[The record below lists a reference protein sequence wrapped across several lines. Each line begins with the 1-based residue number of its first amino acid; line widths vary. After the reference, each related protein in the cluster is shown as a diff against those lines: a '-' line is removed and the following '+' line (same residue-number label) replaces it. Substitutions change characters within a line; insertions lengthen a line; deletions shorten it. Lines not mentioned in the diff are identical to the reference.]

1 MRDDTAP
8 RRILALFLPYLSTDR
23 LARRRERDNA
33 GKPLAVVAPQHGG
46 VRLIA
51 VDRRAEA
58 LGLAP
63 GLSLADARAFLGPAA
78 GALKIAA
85 ADPAADAVCLDRLA
99 AWCGRYAPWTA
110 SDGADGVWLD
120 VAGSDHLFGGERRL
134 VDDLVA
140 CLARLGFVARAA
152 IADTA
157 GAAWA
162 LARHGAEDI
171 AVVPPGLE
179 ATRTAL
185 APLPVA
191 ALRLPPAAV
200 ETLERLGLR
209 CVEALHALPR
219 EGLAARFGDLVRLRL
234 DQALGV
240 VAEPISP
247 RRPVAPWRARLTFAE
262 AIGTA
267 ADLTRVVERLLADLL
282 VRLAANDLGARRLVL
297 AFYRVDGEVAEAAI
311 GASRPTRDARA
322 LARLFAL
329 HLETIDPGFGIE
341 AATLDAMAVEPL
353 SPAQLGFGPAWTDA
367 AADNAVDLAPL
378 IDRLANRLGPD
389 AVLRLALRESHI
401 PERATRRVRATDA
414 TPDPAR
420 GVGGAAVR
428 WGETQRPLRLLP
440 HPEPIEA
447 TAPVP
452 DDPPILFRWR
462 GQVHRVTR
470 ADGPE
475 RLSPEWWRIFGVA
488 AASRARRI
496 NPRDYYRVEDAAGRR
511 FWVYRDGLFR
521 PDAPA
526 PRWFLHGVFA

>member
-1 MRDDTAP
+1 MRDHATP

-23 LARRRERDNA
+23 LARQRGRDDA
-33 GKPLAVVAPQHGG
+33 GRPRVVVASQHGG
-46 VRLIA
+46 MRLIA

-58 LGLAP
+58 LGLTP
-63 GLSLADARAFLGPAA
+63 GLPLADARAFLGPAA
-78 GALKIAA
+78 SALEIAM
-85 ADPAADAVCLDRLA
+85 ADPAADAACLDGLA

-120 VAGSDHLFGGERRL
+120 VTGSDHLFGGERRL
-134 VDDLVA
+134 AGDLA
-140 CLARLGFVARAA
+140 ARLSRLGFVARAA

-162 LARHGAEDI
+162 LARHGAADI
-171 AVVPPGLE
+171 MVVPSSLE
-179 ATRTAL
+179 TTRAAL

-209 CVEALHALPR
+209 SVETLYALPR
-219 EGLAARFGDLVRLRL
+219 EGLAARFGDLARLRL
-234 DQALGV
+234 DQALGAI
-240 VAEPISP
+240 AEPISP
-247 RRPVAPWRARLTFAE
+247 RRPVAPWRARLAFAE

-267 ADLTRVVERLLADLL
+267 EDLARVVERLLADLL
-282 VRLAANDLGARRLVL
+282 ARLAANHLGARRLAL
-297 AFYRVDGEVAEAAI
+297 AFYRVDGEIAEAAI

-322 LARLFAL
+322 LARLFAP
-329 HLETIDPGFGIE
+329 HLETVDPGFGIE
-341 AATLDAMAVEPL
+341 AATLDAMMVEPL
-353 SPAQLGFGPAWTDA
+353 SPTQLGFGPTWTG
-367 AADNAVDLAPL
+367 ADDDAVDLAPL

-389 AVLRLALRESHI
+389 AVFRLALRESHI

-414 TPDPAR
+414 APDPTRNAGEASAR
-420 GVGGAAVR
+420 WSEAR
-428 WGETQRPLRLLP
+428 RPLRLLR

-462 GQVHRVTR
+462 GCVHRVLR

-475 RLSPEWWRIFGVA
+475 RLSPEWWQLFGVP
-488 AASRARRI
+488 AASRTRRM
-496 NPRDYYRVEDAAGRR
+496 NPRDYYRVEDNAGRR

-521 PDAPA
+521 NDAPP